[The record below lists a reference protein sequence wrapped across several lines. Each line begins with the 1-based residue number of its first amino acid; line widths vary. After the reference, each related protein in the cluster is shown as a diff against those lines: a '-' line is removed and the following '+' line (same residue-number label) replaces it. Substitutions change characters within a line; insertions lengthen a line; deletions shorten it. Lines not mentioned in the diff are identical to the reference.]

1 MKQSHLFSFV
11 VSLIICTSC
20 SSGKMIGVY
29 TIGDST
35 MAIKKEDKRP
45 ETGWAEK
52 LSLYLDK
59 SAKVYDHG
67 LNGRSSKSFIREGEW
82 DKVLN
87 SLKKGDYVLIQFGHN
102 DEKSEDS
109 TRFTS
114 PYTTYRE
121 NLLRFI
127 NESRSKGATPILLTP
142 ISRRSFNEKGVL
154 TNSHGEYPQAVRE
167 LAQETRIPMID
178 AQLLTEKL
186 LIKFGPENSK
196 KLFLYVQPGE
206 NPNYPEGKKD
216 DTHLN
221 NEGANQIAGLI
232 ASEIKKLSIPLSKKV
247 K

>member
-1 MKQSHLFSFV
+1 MKQIFFTLVLASVL
-11 VSLIICTSC
+11 LTSC
-20 SSGKMIGVY
+20 ASGKSISVF

-35 MAIKKEDKRP
+35 MAQKQENKRP

-52 LSLYLDK
+52 LYLYLDK
-59 SAKVYDHG
+59 TTRVYDHG
-67 LNGRSSKSFIREGEW
+67 LNGRSSKSFITEGEW
-82 DKVLN
+82 TKVFN

-109 TRFTS
+109 TRYTN
-114 PYTTYRE
+114 PYTTYKE
-121 NLLRFI
+121 NLRKFI
-127 NESRSKGATPILLTP
+127 NETRSKKATPILLTS

-167 LAQETRIPMID
+167 LAEETGTPIID

-186 LIKFGPENSK
+186 LIQYGPEASK
-196 KLFLYVQPGE
+196 TLFLHVPPGAT
-206 NPNYPEGKKD
+206 PNYPEGKKD

-221 NEGANQIAGLI
+221 DFGASQIASLI
-232 ASEIKKLSIPLSKKV
+232 ASEIRKLNVPLSKKV